1 MSVSERYE
9 LTPSDCN
16 RVVSDCHLQ
25 EVSCKD
31 WRLLPC
37 HLEVDTA
44 VMRDADRSP
53 GGEGGK
59 RYEFFL
65 QWKQMKG
72 SEATYVKLIG
82 ALEKISCKLDA
93 ENLCTLLKSSHPQQ
107 PSQLQPSSQ
116 PQTCG
121 HEKPGSGHG
130 EVSWDLD
137 CQNSSEVKKESVQR
151 RLGNT

>member
-1 MSVSERYE
+1 MSVRERYG

-25 EVSCKD
+25 KVSCKD

-37 HLEVDTA
+37 HLGLNTIVVKDI
-44 VMRDADRSP
+44 DRSL
-53 GGEGGK
+53 GEERGK
-59 RYEFFL
+59 RYDFLL

-93 ENLCTLLKSSHPQQ
+93 ESLCMLLKG
-107 PSQLQPSSQ
+107 PSSQ
-116 PQTCG
+116 PHTSAR
-121 HEKPGSGHG
+121 EEPDS
-130 EVSWDLD
+130 EVASQDLPH
-137 CQNSSEVKKESVQR
+137 QNSSDANTESAEI
-151 RLGNT
+151 GNSMQ